1 MMVRLKLALRNLF
14 RNKRRTLVSV
24 TNLALALAAIL
35 LFSGFC
41 ESMYQGLRE
50 SMIRSQL
57 GHIQLFK
64 QGFNQFG
71 ALSDAGM
78 LLPEPLKNRI
88 VAQAQALPDV
98 EIVTSR
104 LETDVLIT
112 NGDAQMSSHIV
123 GIDPDKEAVLSSAI
137 QLLQGSNLFPEQ
149 QDGVLLGAA
158 LAKALKVKVGDSLT
172 LLGTSANQTI
182 NAMDVTVIGIVTT
195 GVQERDLRT
204 AYANLSLVEN
214 FLLSKG
220 ATRVVI
226 LLNDTA
232 KTDRVSRQLLHSL
245 QNDDSDFELRTWSEL
260 ATYYHQVV
268 GLFSAIFTFVNV
280 ILLVVAAFAV
290 SHALSMNVVER
301 TREIGVIRAI
311 GASRS
316 EVVGLFVM
324 EGGMLG
330 VAGGVLGVL
339 LAWTLAALLNQS
351 GLMMPTP
358 PGNTVTYPLRILL
371 TPLMCLY
378 AFAAS
383 VFTALVCS
391 VLPAARAGKLIII
404 RALNHA

>member
-1 MMVRLKLALRNLF
+1 MVRFKLALRNLL

-35 LFSGFC
+35 LLSGFC

-64 QGFNQFG
+64 KGFNQFG
-71 ALSDAGM
+71 ALSDTGM

-88 VAQAQALPDV
+88 MAQAKALPDV
-98 EIVTSR
+98 EIVTPR

-112 NGDAQMSSHIV
+112 NGDAQMSSHII

-137 QLLQGSNLFPEQ
+137 QVLEGSQLFPEQ
-149 QDGVLLGAA
+149 QDGILLGAA
-158 LAKALKVKVGDSLT
+158 LAKALKVHIGDTLT
-172 LLGTSANQTI
+172 LLGTTANQTI
-182 NAMDVTVIGIVTT
+182 NAMDVKIIGIVTT

-204 AYANLSLVEN
+204 AYANLSLIEN

-226 LLNDTA
+226 LLDDTA
-232 KTDRVSRQLLHSL
+232 KTEQVSQQLIHALH
-245 QNDDSDFELRTWSEL
+245 NDGSGFELRTWSQL

-290 SHALSMNVVER
+290 SHALSMNVIER

-311 GASRS
+311 GASRG
-316 EVVGLFVM
+316 EVVGLFVL
-324 EGGMLG
+324 EGGILG
-330 VAGGVLGVL
+330 VAGGVLGVMV
-339 LAWTLAALLNQS
+339 AYALAAVLNHS
-351 GLMMPTP
+351 GLIMPTP

-371 TPLMCLY
+371 TPLICLY

-383 VFTALVCS
+383 LITALVCS
-391 VLPAARAGKLIII
+391 VLPAVQAGKLIII

>member
-1 MMVRLKLALRNLF
+1 MVRLKLALRNLF

-24 TNLALALAAIL
+24 TNLALALTAIL

-57 GHIQLFK
+57 GHLQIFK

-71 ALSDAGM
+71 ALSDASM

-88 VAQAQALPDV
+88 LAQVELLEDV
-98 EIVTSR
+98 EVVTPR

-137 QLLQGSNLFPEQ
+137 QLQQGSNLFPEQ
-149 QDGVLLGAA
+149 QDGILLGGA
-158 LAKALKVKVGDSLT
+158 LARALKVHVGDNLT
-172 LLGTSANQTI
+172 LLGTAANQTI
-182 NAMDVTVIGIVTT
+182 NAMDVTVIGIITT

-204 AYANLSLVEN
+204 VYANLSLVEN

-220 ATRVVI
+220 ATRIVV
-226 LLNDTA
+226 LLNDTE
-232 KTDRVSRQLLHSL
+232 KTEQASRQLANALQDKSL
-245 QNDDSDFELRTWSEL
+245 EFEIRTWSEL

-280 ILLVVAAFAV
+280 ILLIVAAFAV

-311 GASRS
+311 GASRG
-316 EVVGLFVM
+316 EVVGLFVL

-330 VAGGVLGVL
+330 VVGGVLGVL
-339 LAWTLAALLNQS
+339 LASALTMLLNHS

-371 TPLMCLY
+371 TPAMCLS

-383 VFTALVCS
+383 VITALVCS
-391 VLPAARAGKLIII
+391 VLPAIRAGKLIII
-404 RALNHA
+404 KALNHA